1 MLQADVEWRAEK
13 RPNDIMQADLL
24 HSLPAGAWRA
34 VGVHQTADEALP
46 VLWIQLSL
54 WRPNEYDVHEY
65 EKLVCYFMEHL
76 SKQGPGFI
84 VLFDMSGW
92 KISFSLQVAKLKV
105 LVGTLQNHYPER
117 LRAALIIHT
126 PGFFQATW
134 RMMKPWLD
142 PHTVEKV
149 HFINGKGD
157 SVTNL
162 LTPYL
167 GQEVLPQCY
176 GGCAKAD
183 LCPGIPTEDNIIL
196 A

>member
-1 MLQADVEWRAEK
+1 
-13 RPNDIMQADLL
+13 
-24 HSLPAGAWRA
+24 
-34 VGVHQTADEALP
+34 
-46 VLWIQLSL
+46 
-54 WRPNEYDVHEY
+54 
-65 EKLVCYFMEHL
+65 MEHL

-149 HFINGKGD
+149 RFVCIAQALQALVLHYCLCCDVPTLRPDD
-157 SVTNL
+157 SIAGPFHQWKRRFGHQSSHAIPRSRSAT
-162 LTPYL
+162 T
-167 GQEVLPQCY
+167 VLRWMR
-176 GGCAKAD
+176 
-183 LCPGIPTEDNIIL
+183 
-196 A
+196 